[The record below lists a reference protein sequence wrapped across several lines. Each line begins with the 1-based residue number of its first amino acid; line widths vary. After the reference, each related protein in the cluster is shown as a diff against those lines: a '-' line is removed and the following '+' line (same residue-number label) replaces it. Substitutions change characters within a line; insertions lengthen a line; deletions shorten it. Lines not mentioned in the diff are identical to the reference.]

1 MILQLAVGG
10 LVFACCVAIHAS
22 FMLWTLKVALPA
34 LRRLEEAGRLVLS
47 MVMVV
52 GLLAIAHV
60 TEVSLWAFVMGLV
73 GAIPGEGDALYF
85 AFTSY
90 TTLGYGD
97 VLAVK
102 QWQMLG
108 PISAMNGVLLFGW
121 STAVIFQALQ
131 TGLRVQAD

>member
-1 MILQLAVGG
+1 MVLQLAVGG

-22 FMLWTLKVALPA
+22 FMLWTLKVVVPG
-34 LRRLEEAGRLVLS
+34 LRRLEESGRLVLS
-47 MVMVV
+47 MVVVV

-60 TEVSLWAFVMGLV
+60 IEVSLWAFVMAMV
-73 GAIPGEGDALYF
+73 DAVPQEGDALYF

-121 STAVIFQALQ
+121 STAVIFQALH
-131 TGLRVQAD
+131 TALRVHVD